1 MSHRLKLLVVP
12 ILILSGCGSSSGPSP
27 MTRDAVVR
35 AAKRFENA
43 FLAGDK
49 AAACSAASS
58 AGRATLAGL
67 VPGTRFNAHA
77 RPSGCARGVV
87 ASSASEGT
95 VPDWRR
101 AERYVHSVVVDG
113 SAADVTFG
121 ASNTRAFEFV
131 LARARAKWGVSIEVE
146 RAVGKL

>member
-1 MSHRLKLLVVP
+1 MDQASVNGRP
-12 ILILSGCGSSSGPSP
+12 DNTDPAPGWPSFQP
-27 MTRDAVVR
+27 AQVAQYSTGAHSL
-35 AAKRFENA
+35 
-43 FLAGDK
+43 LAGDK

-58 AGRATLAGL
+58 AGRATLAGR

-87 ASSASEGT
+87 ASSASKGT

-101 AERYVHSVVVDG
+101 AERYVHAVVVHG

-121 ASNTRAFEFV
+121 GLSTRAFDFV
-131 LARARAKWGVSIEVE
+131 LARYRARWGVSIEVE